1 MRPWSIRRHQIGLDT
16 NEREGVVRKSIVVR
30 IVMAAVIGAGLISG
44 TTNAV
49 DYPQA
54 MKLDYQYRT
63 ARVLEPPAEKNFWDY
78 LSFFARKPA
87 KDPVQEFPTAEAEEL
102 RARTRELV
110 RQLLQNSA
118 HGIAEEYVL
127 TVNSFVNLN
136 SLYKTSSLGRYLGEQ
151 MIGELQAAG
160 VNVIDVRK
168 SNSLMIRESFGE
180 YGLSRDMNELRS
192 NHGSQAMVVGTYTYA
207 NGQILLNARVL
218 RNTDGMV
225 ISHAN
230 SAFALDSLT
239 EQLLRDEAAPPRPGG
254 MVKVEAVN

>member
-1 MRPWSIRRHQIGLDT
+1 MQ
-16 NEREGVVRKSIVVR
+16 KSIVMR
-30 IVMAAVIGAGLISG
+30 IVMAAMAGVFFLPSSAI
-44 TTNAV
+44 AV

-54 MKLDYQYRT
+54 MKRDYQYRT
-63 ARVLEPPAEKNFWDY
+63 ARTPEPPADKTLWDY
-78 LSFFARKPA
+78 LSFFAIKTAADPRPEVPA
-87 KDPVQEFPTAEAEEL
+87 AEAEEL

-110 RQLLQNSA
+110 RQLLQNA
-118 HGIAEEYVL
+118 ADGIAEEYVV

-160 VNVIDVRK
+160 VEVIDVRK

-180 YGLSRDMNELRS
+180 YGLSRDMHELRS
-192 NHGSQAMVVGTYTYA
+192 NHGSQAMVVGTYTHA

-218 RNTDGMV
+218 RNSDGMV

-230 SAFALDSLT
+230 SAFALDSFT
-239 EQLLRDEAAPPRPGG
+239 GQLLQDEAAPPRQGG
-254 MVKVEAVN
+254 MVKIEAAK

>member
-1 MRPWSIRRHQIGLDT
+1 MGLST
-16 NEREGVVRKSIVVR
+16 KQREGVVQKSIVVR
-30 IVMAAVIGAGLISG
+30 IMMTAMVSG
-44 TTNAV
+44 VFFFSPASAV
-49 DYPQA
+49 DYPQP
-54 MKLDYQYRT
+54 MTQDYQYRT
-63 ARVLEPPAEKNFWDY
+63 ARIPDPPAEKTLWDY
-78 LSFFARKPA
+78 LSFFAIKTA
-87 KDPVQEFPTAEAEEL
+87 KDPGAEIPAAEAEEL

-110 RQLLQNSA
+110 RQLLQNAADS
-118 HGIAEEYVL
+118 IAEEYVV

-160 VNVIDVRK
+160 VEVIDVRK
-168 SNSLMIRESFGE
+168 ANSVMIRESFGE
-180 YGLSRDMNELRS
+180 FGLSRDMHELRS

-218 RNTDGMV
+218 RNSDGMV

-230 SAFALDSLT
+230 SAFVLDSLT
-239 EQLLRDEAAPPRPGG
+239 GQLLKDEAAPPRQGG